1 MSLHLSELRDLVRAE
16 VGISGLQEYETLIDS
31 IINQE
36 LQTLTGKAKYC
47 ELEMVMVFT
56 SSIDGMFQFDL
67 PADFQL
73 MGSIDYKRPISDP
86 DFNCVLSP
94 GSKDLWL
101 TKLMGY
107 PQYFRRVGSQ
117 IWMYPYTNILSGE
130 TFSLTYYKKPSLV
143 LDSDVVPVP
152 SLEKVI
158 QQLAMGRMLRM
169 TDTKRAQMA
178 TADGKQTWLE
188 TRAQDANN

>member
-16 VGISGLQEYETLIDS
+16 AGISGLQEYETLIDS

-36 LQTLTGKAKYC
+36 LQTLTGKAKYS
-47 ELEMVMVFT
+47 ELEMVIVFT
-56 SSIDGMFQFDL
+56 SSVGGAFQFDL

-73 MGSIDYKRPISDP
+73 MGSVNYQRLTSDP
-86 DFNCVLSP
+86 NFNCVLSP

-101 TKLMGY
+101 TQLMGY
-107 PQYFRRVGSQ
+107 PQYYRRVGSQ

-130 TFSLTYYKKPSLV
+130 TFSLTYYKRPVLT
-143 LDSDVVPVP
+143 LDSDIVPVP
-152 SLEKVI
+152 SLEKVL
-158 QQLAMGRMLRM
+158 QQLVMGRMLRM